1 METSKLA
8 IDMIVGETFYIGD
21 KNQVPYQVLDNF
33 GIVMHKDNDVLP
45 RQMVALLI
53 KSNYAAVHHFELTEE
68 LKLVSNK
75 NKG

>member
-8 IDMIVGETFYIGD
+8 IDMLVGETFYIGD
-21 KNQVPYQVLDNF
+21 KNEVPYKVLDNF
-33 GIVMHKDNDVLP
+33 GIVMHNDNVKKP

-53 KSNYAAVHHFELTEE
+53 KSNYSAVHHFELDEE
-68 LKLVSNK
+68 LKLVSKK